1 MALEGVGRYYKAG
14 RSMVVRV
21 PVDVVR
27 DSTFPLKNGERVIV
41 RIVDGDRLIVNPEKR
56 LRQIDDIPK

>member
-1 MALEGVGRYYKAG
+1 MALEGVGRYYEAG

-21 PVDVVR
+21 PLDVVR

>member
-1 MALEGVGRYYKAG
+1 MALEGVGRYYKSG